1 MTDVPEPSGPT
12 KESRV
17 LSAAAAYFVIVFTVG
32 LILGPV
38 RVLWIEPWL
47 GPLLAILCEAPL
59 LTIAMIVAA
68 RIAPALAGL
77 GPGWGARLVM
87 GVLALVMQQL
97 ADLAVGFGLRGVTLQ
112 EQLAYFRTLPGYI
125 YIIMLVLFAL
135 MPLLV
140 YARSVSETEP
150 DERKSASDD

>member
-1 MTDVPEPSGPT
+1 MSDIAEPAGPA
-12 KESRV
+12 KGSRV
-17 LSAAAAYFVIVFTVG
+17 LTAAAVYFVIVFAVG
-32 LILGPV
+32 LMLGPV

-59 LTIAMIVAA
+59 LTIAMIFAA

-77 GPGWGARLVM
+77 GPGWGARLIM
-87 GVLALVMQQL
+87 GVLALVMQQM

-135 MPLLV
+135 MPLIV
-140 YARSVSETEP
+140 YWR
-150 DERKSASDD
+150 SASTRETPTS

>member
-1 MTDVPEPSGPT
+1 MTDVAETPRPVNGG
-12 KESRV
+12 RV
-17 LSAAAAYFVIVFTVG
+17 LTAAAVYFVIVFAVG
-32 LILGPV
+32 LVLGPV

-68 RIAPALAGL
+68 RIAPALTGL
-77 GPGWGARLVM
+77 GPGWGARLMM
-87 GVLALVMQQL
+87 GVFALVMQQL

-135 MPLLV
+135 MPLIV
-140 YARSVSETEP
+140 YWR
-150 DERKSASDD
+150 SASTRETPTS